1 MTNML
6 NIIAASR
13 RRTPPP
19 SGGLTDFALLD
30 SYGLTESVT
39 TSTVSGAS
47 LGAADAARRII
58 VAVGARAVSARSID
72 SITVGG
78 VSATLYQGPAG
89 GSCVGFGIAHV
100 PTGTTGDVVV
110 VFSGGIV
117 ARLIQVY
124 RVIGAPGT
132 VATERYS
139 GSANVDISANV
150 GANGFAMA
158 ILAGAGNNTTD
169 TIWTGIT
176 DNFDGTMTPNNSVT
190 SRYASAAAIATTTAE
205 TPRAMEYDTTATSVL
220 AQTLIAY

>member
-1 MTNML
+1 MTSML

-19 SGGLTDFALLD
+19 SGGLTDFALLNN
-30 SYGLTESVT
+30 YALTESVT
-39 TSTVSGAS
+39 TSTVTAAS
-47 LGAADAARRII
+47 LGTADAARRII
-58 VAVGARAVSARSID
+58 VAVGARAGSPRSIN

-78 VSATLYQGPAG
+78 VSATLYQGTSN

-132 VATERYS
+132 VATARYS
-139 GSANVDISANV
+139 GSANVDISANT
-150 GANGFAMA
+150 GANGFAVA
-158 ILAGAGNNTTD
+158 ILAGAGSNTVD

-176 DNFDGTMTPNNSVT
+176 DNFDGTMTPDNVPAA
-190 SRYASAAAIATTTAE
+190 RYASAAAIATTTAE
-205 TPRAMEYDTTATSVL
+205 TPRAMEYDTTATSVQV
-220 AQTLIAY
+220 QTLIAY